1 MYATARDTYRRRSE
15 QINAITQGRNSAN
28 SGLPEDTIP
37 AFARLSPAEQSSFRV
52 GYADSLMGSLGG
64 PQV

>member
-37 AFARLSPAEQSSFRV
+37 AFARLSPQSNH
-52 GYADSLMGSLGG
+52 LLGLVT
-64 PQV
+64 PTA